1 MMRPAK
7 RASRW
12 LAEAEKTLSCYT
24 AELLVEPVELL
35 TAEVD
40 DRLRTWA
47 GEGPVDRHLQAA
59 IAGEHDALVVRE
71 AVLARAEDRSLGWLV
86 KWLRLRLQRDPS
98 GAVLPP
104 ASYRAMRLGQP
115 DPGGTWHR
123 ATVSRIFHRLDLYGR
138 LAVTRRALAQT
149 VREAVLPELYSC
161 GLDRAAARL
170 NRMGVPSE
178 RQTTRAL
185 IGLGD
190 GAGRWSGKR
199 LKAFLVAT
207 SPAGPQ
213 AREPARHQAAIWQ
226 RHIAAPWSDE
236 ARPADIAEALNAAAL
251 LTPAQQRGLYQG
263 RCLSGARW
271 SAATVRGLAR
281 RLGKHRAW
289 SAEARDAHR
298 AACRARIGPL
308 CAAGLSGRNRRGAE
322 RGRGAH
328 AVAAAREGVG
338 ARAARGPLELRL
350 RPSPRRLTPANTAG

>member
-1 MMRPAK
+1 M
-7 RASRW
+7 
-12 LAEAEKTLSCYT
+12 
-24 AELLVEPVELL
+24 EPVELL

-40 DRLRTWA
+40 DRLRTW
-47 GEGPVDRHLQAA
+47 
-59 IAGEHDALVVRE
+59 
-71 AVLARAEDRSLGWLV
+71 
-86 KWLRLRLQRDPS
+86 
-98 GAVLPP
+98 
-104 ASYRAMRLGQP
+104 
-115 DPGGTWHR
+115 
-123 ATVSRIFHRLDLYGR
+123 
-138 LAVTRRALAQT
+138 
-149 VREAVLPELYSC
+149 
-161 GLDRAAARL
+161 
-170 NRMGVPSE
+170 
-178 RQTTRAL
+178 
-185 IGLGD
+185 D

-289 SAEARDAHR
+289 SAGARDAHR

-308 CAAGLSGRNRRGAE
+308 CAAGLSGRAIAE
-322 RGRGAH
+322 ALNAAGVLTPSQQRAKELGRAPP
-328 AVAAAREGVG
+328 AVRWSCGSV
-338 ARAARGPLELRL
+338 LRL
-350 RPSPRRLTPANTAG
+350 AA